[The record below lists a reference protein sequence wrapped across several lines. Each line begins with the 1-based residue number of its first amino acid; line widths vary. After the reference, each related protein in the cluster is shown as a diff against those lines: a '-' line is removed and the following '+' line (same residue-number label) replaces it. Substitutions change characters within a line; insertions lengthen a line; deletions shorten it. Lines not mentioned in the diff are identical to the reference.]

1 MLHTLFISVS
11 PEHSPG
17 FSVFHRPESGN
28 PKTIRQIRL
37 RRPEK
42 KEIQSINYQE
52 NIRHSILTERAGTAC
67 GKTCGK
73 LGGKTHGAALFHA
86 GRTAAG
92 QTGRGSCIAAL
103 LRSLFAENTT
113 KKGQHTRAI
122 PPKIL
127 LGRNASAGKLHPHHH
142 AAITAQQLV
151 HRLERSCI

>member
-28 PKTIRQIRL
+28 PKTIRPIRL
-37 RRPEK
+37 RRPERK
-42 KEIQSINYQE
+42 RFSQLIINRIYVTPYLPEEPERPVEKPVE
-52 NIRHSILTERAGTAC
+52 NSVEKLMAQPFSTPGGQLRTNRLRALHSGLAT
-67 GKTCGK
+67 
-73 LGGKTHGAALFHA
+73 LP
-86 GRTAAG
+86 
-92 QTGRGSCIAAL
+92 SC
-103 LRSLFAENTT
+103 RNTT